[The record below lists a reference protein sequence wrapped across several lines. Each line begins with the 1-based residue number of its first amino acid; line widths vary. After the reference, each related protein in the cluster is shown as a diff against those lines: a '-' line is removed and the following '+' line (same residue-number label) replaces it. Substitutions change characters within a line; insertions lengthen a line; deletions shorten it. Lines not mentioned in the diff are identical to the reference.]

1 MEHPVIAEDDETI
14 GTPSTVA
21 SASSHSYCTSDQVS
35 SRKQQTPLAGTG
47 TTGDLFT
54 SSPPSDWDLSTA
66 ELPKIET
73 SWTRM

>member
-14 GTPSTVA
+14 GTPVA

-35 SRKQQTPLAGTG
+35 SRKQQMPLAGTG

-66 ELPKIET
+66 EFLPKIET